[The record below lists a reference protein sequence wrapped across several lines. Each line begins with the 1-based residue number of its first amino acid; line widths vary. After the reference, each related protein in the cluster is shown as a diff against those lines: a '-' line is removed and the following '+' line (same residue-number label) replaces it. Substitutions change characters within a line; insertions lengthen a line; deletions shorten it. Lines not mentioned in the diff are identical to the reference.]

1 MKYDPER
8 HNRRSIRL
16 KNYDYTSAGAYFV
29 TICVKNRECLF
40 GNITDGTVQ
49 LNSYGEIVNTVWH
62 GLPDHYPHVELDAW
76 VVMPNHVHG
85 IILLT
90 NRSAVTTVG
99 AGFKPDPTGVIADD
113 QHPAN
118 GDNNHAKS
126 NQKRHG
132 LPEIVRAFKTFS
144 SRRINEMRKSPGTPV
159 WQRNYYENI
168 VRDELS
174 LNRIRQYIAQNPV
187 SWSKDRDNS
196 SISEK
201 RY

>member
-29 TICVKNRECLF
+29 TICVKNRECLL
-40 GNITDGTVQ
+40 GNIADGTVQ

-62 GLPDHYPHVELDAW
+62 GLPNYYPHIELDAW

-90 NRSAVTTVG
+90 NRSTVATVG
-99 AGFKPDPTGVIADD
+99 AGLKPAPTGVIADD

-118 GDNNHAKS
+118 GDKNHANS

-144 SRRINEMRKSPGTPV
+144 SRHINEMRQSPGTPV
-159 WQRNYYENI
+159 WQRNY
-168 VRDELS
+168 RS
-174 LNRIRQYIAQNPV
+174 
-187 SWSKDRDNS
+187 
-196 SISEK
+196 
-201 RY
+201 